1 MGFLYFIVSFRQN
14 FFTNFSAKKTFSKK
28 QPNMATPK
36 KSVSKKSVKKG
47 STNKKAGLT
56 WAVGRVGRMLRKG
69 RFSKR
74 VSAGAAVFLAATLE
88 YLTAET
94 LELASKTI
102 AKGSKRITPR
112 ALTLPSATTLTS
124 APSSKTSPS
133 PAVVS
138 PVSPSPLRPPRRPR
152 RLRSPRRLPSPL
164 PRLKY
169 EINFP
174 RNNHLCDF
182 VYVMI

>member
-1 MGFLYFIVSFRQN
+1 MLANLFIIDFHFFVTTSVLSTTLSKN
-14 FFTNFSAKKTFSKK
+14 FFSEKKLLKK
-28 QPNMATPK
+28 QTNMATPK

-56 WAVGRVGRMLRKG
+56 FPVGRVGRMLRKG

-94 LELASKTI
+94 LELASKTV

-112 ALTLPSATTLTS
+112 ALTLAIRHDADLGSLLQNVTISRGGVTGVAVAAKAAKKAKKAKKS
-124 APSSKTSPS
+124 KKSSKSTPK
-133 PAVVS
+133 A
-138 PVSPSPLRPPRRPR
+138 
-152 RLRSPRRLPSPL
+152 
-164 PRLKY
+164 
-169 EINFP
+169 
-174 RNNHLCDF
+174 
-182 VYVMI
+182 